1 MRYQQFFCTSYADSR
16 GREHTNPIAGEKCIT
31 ESLMTTLQSPRVPR
45 AKLIAPQPDRL
56 VADPNTSLG
65 HKILDVAAAQ
75 IEAMIEPDRVLNDFG
90 WESMTFVL
98 IIGCTHFA
106 IVAQMPLICQ
116 YH

>member
-1 MRYQQFFCTSYADSR
+1 
-16 GREHTNPIAGEKCIT
+16 
-31 ESLMTTLQSPRVPR
+31 MTTLQSPRVPR

-106 IVAQMPLICQ
+106 IVAQTPLICQ